1 MSIPAGP
8 VRVPAQVL
16 SLARELTPPDAAS
29 AGFEPRLTPVWRN
42 GWGGLTFRVDSE
54 PARPAAQAPRA
65 HFIKYGPRDPETS
78 MAQEA
83 QRLAWAAPHTPV
95 PRVIS
100 HGGDASHEW
109 LVTEA
114 LDGLS
119 AVDPRWLAEPETAAR
134 AVGQGLRALHDAL
147 PTQNCP
153 YDWGVPARVRNAAQ
167 RGIEVPAALRQA
179 PPVDRLVVC
188 HGDACVPNTLLDD
201 AGNPSGHVD
210 LGALGLGDFWADL
223 AVASMS
229 TEWNYG
235 PGFED
240 ALIAAY
246 GVEPDSERLA
256 YYREL
261 WDAT

>member
-16 SLARELTPPDAAS
+16 RLARELGAP
-29 AGFEPRLTPVWRN
+29 GEPEPHLTPVWRN
-42 GWGGLTFRVDSE
+42 GLGGLTFRVTTGKQL
-54 PARPAAQAPRA
+54 ATGN
-65 HFIKYGPRDPETS
+65 GPRVHFLKHGPLDPETS

-83 QRLAWAAPHTPV
+83 KRLAWAAPHTPV
-95 PRVIS
+95 PRVVS
-100 HGGDASHEW
+100 HGKDTTHEW
-109 LVTEA
+109 LITEA

-119 AVDPRWLAEPETAAR
+119 AVDPRWLAAPETAAR

-147 PTQNCP
+147 PTENCP
-153 YDWGVPARVRNAAQ
+153 FDWSVHARLTNAAQ
-167 RGIEVPAALRQA
+167 RGIDVPPALRDA
-179 PPVDRLVVC
+179 PPIDRLVVC

-201 AGNPSGHVD
+201 AGHPSGHVD

-235 PGFED
+235 PGYE
-240 ALIAAY
+240 ATLIEAY
-246 GVEPDSERLA
+246 GVEPDREQLA
-256 YYREL
+256 YYRAL
-261 WDAT
+261 WNAT